1 MNEYLMQLILASALF
16 VGSHILLAAPV
27 YRSALCKRL
36 GEWGFRG
43 LYSLISIALMA
54 WMIKAYT
61 NAPDTPLWDA
71 PKFFTHGSLS
81 LTLIAIFLIV
91 CGYTTPNPGIMG
103 MEKSGLKSGARGV
116 LKITRHPVMWGVALW
131 SIAHALSNGHL
142 SALIFYGSLAVLALA
157 GASHLDH
164 KKTAQ
169 LGDDWRAYMAVTSHV
184 PLAAIMTGRTR
195 VEKGE
200 IRWWQTVLS
209 VLIYAGL
216 LFGHDQFFGPY
227 VLPL

>member
-1 MNEYLMQLILASALF
+1 MNEDLWQLILASALF
-16 VGSHILLAAPV
+16 VGSHIFLAAP
-27 YRSALCKRL
+27 RCRNPLRNRL

-43 LYSLISIALMA
+43 HYALISVVLLT
-54 WMIKAYT
+54 WMIKAYSR
-61 NAPDTPLWDA
+61 APVTPLWDA

-81 LTLIAIFLIV
+81 LMLIAIFLIV

-131 SIAHALSNGHL
+131 AVAHALSNGHL
-142 SALIFYGSLAVLALA
+142 SALIFYGSFVVLALA

-164 KKTAQ
+164 KKTEQ
-169 LGDDWRAYMAVTSHV
+169 LGDEWRTYMAETSHI
-184 PLAAIMTGRTR
+184 PLAAIMTGRAR

-200 IRWWQTVLS
+200 IRWWQTILT

-216 LFGHDQFFGPY
+216 LFGHDQLFGPN